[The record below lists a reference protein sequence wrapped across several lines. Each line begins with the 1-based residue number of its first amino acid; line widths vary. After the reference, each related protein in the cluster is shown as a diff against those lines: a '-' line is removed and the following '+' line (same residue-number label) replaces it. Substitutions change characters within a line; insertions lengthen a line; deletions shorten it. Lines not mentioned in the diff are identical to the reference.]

1 MVLNSYSKINLSL
14 SINSKSRDG
23 LHEIQSLFCLIN
35 LSDKIKIY
43 KINKKKDQIRFM
55 GAFVKHIKKSDN
67 SIDKLL
73 KLLRRLKLISGY
85 YSVTIQKNIP
95 VFGGLGGGTSNAAF
109 ILKFLLKERIT
120 KNILNIIEKL
130 IGSDLR
136 LFFCKQGFL
145 EKLKTV
151 REVKKKKKLVFLLIY
166 PNINCSTREIYLNV
180 KKYSKKKLFSSYKI
194 NTKKKFI
201 SYILDNKNELQS
213 IAEKKYPIIKKLLT
227 DIGTKKG
234 CYLSRMTGSGSVCYG
249 IFHNE
254 RVAKN
259 ALSKIRNRY
268 PKFWFSIAKTV

>member
-1 MVLNSYSKINLSL
+1 MVLKSYSKINLSL

-151 REVKKKKKLVFLLIY
+151 REVKKKK
-166 PNINCSTREIYLNV
+166 N
-180 KKYSKKKLFSSYKI
+180 
-194 NTKKKFI
+194 
-201 SYILDNKNELQS
+201 
-213 IAEKKYPIIKKLLT
+213 
-227 DIGTKKG
+227 
-234 CYLSRMTGSGSVCYG
+234 
-249 IFHNE
+249 
-254 RVAKN
+254 
-259 ALSKIRNRY
+259 
-268 PKFWFSIAKTV
+268 